1 MPAWNP
7 RANEIFL
14 KGIDIASPDERR
26 AFLDDQCD
34 GDGALRAEVEA
45 LLAASAT
52 AGSSS
57 ESPIVAVDSDMR
69 RGRSPTDPAST
80 ADMTA
85 GREQPGTQIGRYK
98 LRELIGEGGM
108 GTVWIAEQ
116 TEPVRRKV
124 ALKLVKP
131 GMDTKEVLSRFEVE
145 RQALA
150 LMDHPNIAKVHDGG
164 VTASGRPYFVMEYV
178 KGIPLTKFCDEAK
191 QTVKERLELFTQAC
205 QAVQHAHQ
213 KGIIH
218 RDLKPSNILV
228 CLYDGRPIPKIIDFG
243 LAKAMHQP
251 LTENTLYTAHGMMVG
266 TPLYM
271 SPEQAEFNNLD
282 VDTRTDI
289 YSLGVILYEL
299 LTGTTPLE
307 RKRIKEAA
315 LQEVLRLIKEEDP
328 QKPSTKISGS
338 GALPTIAAQ
347 RRLEP
352 AQLSRV
358 VKGDLDWIAM
368 KALEKDRSRRYETAS
383 GLARDVQRYLDDEPV
398 EACPPTLGYRLR
410 KLARRNQRAIVT
422 SALLGLVVLA
432 TLAVGAGSVGWAMRD
447 RQNRQA
453 VVERQIVAS
462 LEEVATAVHENRLP
476 DAESALKQ
484 ALSLQTTSET
494 RPEVA
499 AAVKQWKS
507 DLAVA
512 LRLAEIEQGG
522 VNGAD
527 GSVPGSAQAAAYQ
540 KVLDDYGINLSLARL
555 DESAERIRSS
565 PIQLQL
571 LTAIHDGALS
581 LTLPDSLA
589 FAGDYPRLRQQW
601 LQLAATADK
610 DPWRATLREAV
621 EREDESKLLQL
632 AADDAWQRQPPVLV
646 ALLGEELAWSEG
658 EAGEALLEVA
668 AQRYPNNFRIIR
680 AIGIAFSHY
689 WPGGRDVEYFRMCVE
704 RRPENAD
711 VRALLGWALI
721 RVDKD
726 AEGEAELREA
736 IRLQPAC
743 SYAYSKLGWRATRIE
758 TFARCRSGFSPGNGV
773 RSHGLLSR
781 GASARDSPPKRQRGN
796 RDHDIRAGRQTVSR
810 FRSGT
815 LSLG

>member
-1 MPAWNP
+1 M
-7 RANEIFL
+7 
-14 KGIDIASPDERR
+14 
-26 AFLDDQCD
+26 
-34 GDGALRAEVEA
+34 
-45 LLAASAT
+45 
-52 AGSSS
+52 
-57 ESPIVAVDSDMR
+57 
-69 RGRSPTDPAST
+69 
-80 ADMTA
+80 
-85 GREQPGTQIGRYK
+85 
-98 LRELIGEGGM
+98 
-108 GTVWIAEQ
+108 
-116 TEPVRRKV
+116 
-124 ALKLVKP
+124 
-131 GMDTKEVLSRFEVE
+131 
-145 RQALA
+145 
-150 LMDHPNIAKVHDGG
+150 
-164 VTASGRPYFVMEYV
+164 
-178 KGIPLTKFCDEAK
+178 
-191 QTVKERLELFTQAC
+191 
-205 QAVQHAHQ
+205 
-213 KGIIH
+213 
-218 RDLKPSNILV
+218 
-228 CLYDGRPIPKIIDFG
+228 
-243 LAKAMHQP
+243 
-251 LTENTLYTAHGMMVG
+251 
-266 TPLYM
+266 
-271 SPEQAEFNNLD
+271 
-282 VDTRTDI
+282 
-289 YSLGVILYEL
+289 
-299 LTGTTPLE
+299 
-307 RKRIKEAA
+307 
-315 LQEVLRLIKEEDP
+315 
-328 QKPSTKISGS
+328 
-338 GALPTIAAQ
+338 
-347 RRLEP
+347 
-352 AQLSRV
+352 
-358 VKGDLDWIAM
+358 
-368 KALEKDRSRRYETAS
+368 
-383 GLARDVQRYLDDEPV
+383 
-398 EACPPTLGYRLR
+398 
-410 KLARRNQRAIVT
+410 
-422 SALLGLVVLA
+422 
-432 TLAVGAGSVGWAMRD
+432 
-447 RQNRQA
+447 
-453 VVERQIVAS
+453 
-462 LEEVATAVHENRLP
+462 HENRLP

-711 VRALLGWALI
+711 VCALLGWALI

-743 SYAYSKLGWRATRIE
+743 SYAYSKLGCALHESKRLPDAEAAFRRAMEFDPTDYY
-758 TFARCRSGFSPGNGV
+758 PGGQV
-773 RSHGLLSR
+773 LEIL
-781 GASARDSPPKRQRGN
+781 RQRGN
-796 RDHDIRAGRQTVSR
+796 AATATTTFEQAVKRYPDSAPAHFHLGNALLDQKRVADAERAFREARRLDPNSIEPLRTRQCTRDPGETD
-810 FRSGT
+810 
-815 LSLG
+815 